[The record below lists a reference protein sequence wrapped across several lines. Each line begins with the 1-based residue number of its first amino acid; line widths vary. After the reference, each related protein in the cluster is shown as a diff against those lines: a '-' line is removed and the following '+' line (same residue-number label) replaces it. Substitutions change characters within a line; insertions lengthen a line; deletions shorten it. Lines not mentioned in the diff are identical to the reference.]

1 MYKTTPA
8 RDNACTELGLSLEA
22 DMTATLE
29 EIDEAL
35 SHSAKIP
42 LNERGTVWQA
52 WVDKLLEQR
61 NQLTNAT

>member
-1 MYKTTPA
+1 MYNTTPA

-22 DMTATLE
+22 DMNATLE

-35 SHSAKIP
+35 AHSSLVP
-42 LNERGTVWQA
+42 LEKRGTVWHA
-52 WVDKLLEQR
+52 WVDGLLEQR